1 MINGDKKIEA
11 EKTGTLYV
19 VSTPIG
25 NLEDITLRAIKTLKD
40 VNLIAA
46 ENTTHTKRLCSHYE
60 IGTRLT
66 SYNQH
71 NHKTVGPVL
80 IERLKRGEDIA
91 IVTCAGTPG
100 ISDPGALLIK
110 MASENGICVTPI
122 PGACAAIAALS
133 VCGLKMDNFLF
144 AGFLS
149 NKSGKRKK
157 ELQELASEK
166 RTIIFYE
173 APHRI
178 IQFLEQLHE
187 VFGNRDITVTRELT
201 KIHEEVVRGHV
212 KEILSILSQREPR
225 GEYVIITEG
234 MEKPQE
240 EETMPE
246 QLEEAI
252 KKMLMEDMSIKDIA
266 DSVSKIHN
274 IRFRSAYREVLDLK
288 RKMEGA

>member
-1 MINGDKKIEA
+1 MESKKIET

-25 NLEDITLRAIKTLKD
+25 NLEDITLRAIKTLKM

-46 ENTTHTKRLCSHYE
+46 ENTAHTKILCSHYE

-71 NHKTVGPVL
+71 NHKTVGPAL
-80 IERLKRGEDIA
+80 IERLKGGEDIA

-110 MASENGICVTPI
+110 MAWENRIFVTPI

-133 VCGLKMDNFLF
+133 VSGLKMDNFLF

-149 NKSGKRKK
+149 NKPGKRKK
-157 ELQELASEK
+157 ELQELASEE

-178 IQFLEQLHE
+178 IQFLEQLYE
-187 VFGNRDITVTRELT
+187 AFGNREIAITRELT
-201 KIHEEVVRGHV
+201 KVHEETLRGQV
-212 KEILSILSQREPR
+212 KEILSIISQREPK

-234 MEKPQE
+234 REKPLE
-240 EETMPE
+240 NKAMPE
-246 QLEEAI
+246 QMESAI
-252 KKMLMEDMSIKDIA
+252 KNMLSDKTSIKDIA
-266 DSVSKIHN
+266 DFITKTHN
-274 IRFRSAYREVLDLK
+274 IRFRAAYRKILDLK
-288 RKMEGA
+288 RKMEGL

>member
-1 MINGDKKIEA
+1 MHLNLPINIDKKS
-11 EKTGTLYV
+11 GTLYV

-25 NLEDITLRAIKTLKD
+25 NLEDITLRAIKTLKM

-46 ENTTHTKRLCSHYE
+46 ENPTHTKKLCSHYE

-71 NHKTVGPVL
+71 NHKTSWPGL
-80 IERLKRGEDIA
+80 IERLNRGENIA
-91 IVTCAGTPG
+91 LVTCAGTPG

-110 MASENGICVTPI
+110 MASENGICVTPV
-122 PGACAAIAALS
+122 PGVCAAIAALS

-157 ELQELASEK
+157 ELQELAAEK
-166 RTIIFYE
+166 GTIIFYE

-178 IQFLEQLHE
+178 IQFLEQLYE
-187 VFGNRDITVTRELT
+187 AFGNREIAVIRELT
-201 KIHEEVVRGHV
+201 KVHEEVMRGHV
-212 KEILSILSQREPR
+212 KEILSIISQREPR

-234 MEKPQE
+234 REKSKE
-240 EETMPE
+240 DETIPE
-246 QLEEAI
+246 QLEETI
-252 KKMLMEDMSIKDIA
+252 KNMLIDNISIKDIA
-266 DSVSKIHN
+266 DSVAKNHN
-274 IRFRSAYREVLDLK
+274 IRFRSAYREALDLK
-288 RKMEGA
+288 RKMEGQ